1 MTNTKKC
8 EPAVRKQQL
17 APPQQTAS
25 KSPSVLLSQWSE
37 LCSQSVCNS
46 HISSH
51 LSGAIPPLEG
61 GNDKVPLLLFWPK
74 KRKKSFI
81 FRGGNVSQHQGSVF
95 VIFWTWCHSGREKG
109 ERHLLRCAGIQSC
122 WHLTWS
128 LKN

>member
-17 APPQQTAS
+17 APPQQTVS

-74 KRKKSFI
+74 KRKKKFYL
-81 FRGGNVSQHQGSVF
+81 QGRKCLTAPGF
-95 VIFWTWCHSGREKG
+95 CLC
-109 ERHLLRCAGIQSC
+109 HLLDVVPQRERKGGKTSFEVC
-122 WHLTWS
+122 WDPILLAFDTEP
-128 LKN
+128 